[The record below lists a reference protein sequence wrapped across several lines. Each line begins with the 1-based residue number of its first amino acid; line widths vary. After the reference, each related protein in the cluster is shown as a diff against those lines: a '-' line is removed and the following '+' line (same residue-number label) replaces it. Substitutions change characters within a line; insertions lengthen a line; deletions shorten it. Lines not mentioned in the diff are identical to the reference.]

1 MLIPIKKALQELQ
14 SSPSEFK
21 ELFAHGSL
29 SVEIY
34 KPNKVDKQQPHERDE
49 IYVIV
54 AGTGTFYL
62 NGKRSPFKTGDF
74 IFVPA
79 FAEHRFED
87 FTDDFS
93 TWVFF
98 YGPKG
103 GEGNE
108 GMKNE

>member
-1 MLIPIKKALQELQ
+1 MIISVQNALEQLTTHKKV
-14 SSPSEFK
+14 FK
-21 ELFAHGSL
+21 ELFTHGTL

-34 KPNKVDKQQPHERDE
+34 RPDKIDKQQPHTRDE
-49 IYVIV
+49 IYVV
-54 AGTGTFYL
+54 AAGSGTFFL
-62 NGKRSPFKTGDF
+62 DGIRQAFQTGDF

-98 YGPKG
+98 YGPEG
-103 GEGNE
+103 GEQ
-108 GMKNE
+108 

>member
-1 MLIPIKKALQELQ
+1 MLISTKKALQELQ

-21 ELFAHGSL
+21 ELFTHGSL

-34 KPNKVDKQQPHERDE
+34 KPNKIDKQQPHERDE
-49 IYVIV
+49 IYVV
-54 AGTGTFYL
+54 AAGTGTFYL
-62 NGKRSPFKTGDF
+62 NGKRSSFKTGDF

-87 FTDDFS
+87 FTEDFS

-108 GMKNE
+108 E